1 MLRKV
6 LLMGVVSVFVA
17 SAQADLK
24 PDFVECDAKKATR
37 NAALDASVGVSGG
50 CDAEKLAKK
59 TKEDAKDAVTP
70 DMEKSKGKLKHDKD
84 RGVRGKDKS

>member
-17 SAQADLK
+17 HAQADLK

-50 CDAEKLAKK
+50 CDAEKMAKK
-59 TKEDAKDAVTP
+59 TKEDAKDTVTP
-70 DMEKSKGKLKHDKD
+70 DIEKSNGKLKHDKD
-84 RGVRGKDKS
+84 HRLLGKDKN